1 VAQNQ
6 SNPVAWDTLL
16 DLAPYD
22 GPRHVRL
29 ELAVRDAVASGRLQ
43 PGAVLPPSR
52 LLAAS
57 LGVSRWVVTEVYGR
71 LTAEGILDA
80 RTGSATRVASSV
92 AITAPR
98 PAPEPA
104 APLRRPRLDLAPG
117 VPDLRHAP
125 RALWLRAMTE
135 ALAQT
140 PDAELF
146 RLDPDVPAA
155 RAAVAAYLSR
165 SRFAR
170 ADASSIVVTHGATD
184 GMRRIARA
192 LKDLGHTALLV
203 EDPSWPRM
211 RQVAAAEG
219 LASVPVRVDEHGVD
233 VEALAAASL
242 RTGARA
248 ALVTPAHQFPVGAA
262 LSPERR
268 EALLAWVRSCDGV
281 VIEDDYDAEFRYDR
295 RPIGALQAMAPD
307 RVVLAGSLSKTASP
321 ALGLGWLVL
330 PRWLQG
336 AARDAGAPAPST
348 LDQLALARFLTTGGL
363 DRHLRSARTR
373 YRRRRE
379 ALLDALGRTLPACR
393 VSGIAAGLHVVL
405 DLPHGVRAADVVRA
419 AASHD
424 LGLIDI
430 RRYRVF
436 PDAPAPEQLVLGY
449 GDLADPLVDEA
460 VRLLAEAVRDAA
472 PVAAAR

>member
-1 VAQNQ
+1 MVNIQTN
-6 SNPVAWDTLL
+6 SIAWETLL
-16 DLAPYD
+16 DLAAYD

-29 ELAVRDAVASGRLQ
+29 ELAVRDAVASGRL
-43 PGAVLPPSR
+43 PAGAALPPSR

-80 RTGSATRVASSV
+80 RTGSATRVAASV
-92 AITAPR
+92 GITAPR
-98 PAPEPA
+98 PASAPA
-104 APLRRPRLDLAPG
+104 APLRRPRFDLVPG

-135 ALAQT
+135 TLAET

-146 RLDPDVPAA
+146 RLDGEVPAA

-170 ADASSIVVTHGATD
+170 ADASSVVVTHGATD
-184 GMRRIARA
+184 GMRRIART
-192 LKDLGHTALLV
+192 LRGLGHAALLV
-203 EDPSWPRM
+203 EDPSWARM

-219 LASVPVRVDEHGVD
+219 LASVPVPVDEHGVD
-233 VEALAAASL
+233 VPAMVAAST

-268 EALLAWVRSCDGV
+268 EGLLAWARAVDGV
-281 VIEDDYDAEFRYDR
+281 VVEDDYDAEFRYDR

-307 RVVLAGSLSKTASP
+307 RVVLVGSLSKTASP
-321 ALGLGWLVL
+321 AFGVGWLVL
-330 PRWLQG
+330 PTWLQG
-336 AARDAGAPAPST
+336 TIRDAGAATPST

-363 DRHLRSARTR
+363 DRHLRAARTR

-379 ALLDALGRTLPACR
+379 ALLAELGRALPECP

-405 DLPHGVRAADVVRA
+405 DLPPGVRAADVVRGGEQ
-419 AASHD
+419 HD
-424 LGLIDI
+424 LGLSDI
-430 RRYRVF
+430 RRYRVS
-436 PDAPAPEQLVLGY
+436 PDAPAPERLVLGY
-449 GDLADPLVDEA
+449 GDLADPLVAEA
-460 VRLLAEAVRDAA
+460 VRLLAQVVRNAG
-472 PVAAAR
+472 RGL